1 MKSIGRLLNIKKP
14 NLDDE
19 VPELETLNHDC
30 GG

>member
-1 MKSIGRLLNIKKP
+1 MKSIVRLLNIKKP
-14 NLDDE
+14 NLPYE